1 MVFIFE
7 TASDDNV
14 ITFKRGDCMKIGF
27 IGAGKVATVIGKNL
41 TTHGFIL
48 SGFYSKSLKSS
59 KESAEFTNS
68 NSYDNVE
75 DLICSSDILFISTPD
90 GEIKNVWNCIKQYD
104 LRQKIVCH
112 FSGALSSDIFS
123 NIEDTGATGCSFH
136 PVYAF
141 SDKFS
146 SYKQFYNIYF
156 VAQGNEHAV
165 SVLKDIFTKCGHKIL
180 SMKGDKRKYHAAMVF
195 SSNLCTGLI
204 ASAVDI
210 LGECGF
216 SSKESL
222 EILRDLSINNLKSVF
237 DKGPNMAL
245 TGPIERNDIDT
256 VMGHLQVLNG
266 LNKDIYKTNNLR
278 LTQLAMS
285 NHPDRDYTKTIE
297 LLKSD
302 K

>member
-14 ITFKRGDCMKIGF
+14 ITLKRGDCMKIGF
-27 IGAGKVATVIGKNL
+27 IGAGKVATVIGKSLSTN
-41 TTHGFIL
+41 GFTL
-48 SGFYSKSLKSS
+48 SGFYSKSLNSS
-59 KESAEFTNS
+59 KESADFTNS

-146 SYKQFYNIYF
+146 SYKQFNNIYF
-156 VAQGNEHAV
+156 VAQGDEYAI
-165 SVLKDIFTKCGHKIL
+165 SILKDIFTKCGHKTL
-180 SMKGDKRKYHAAMVF
+180 SMKGDKKKYHAAMVF

-204 ASAVDI
+204 ASAIDI

-216 SSKESL
+216 SSNESL
-222 EILRDLSINNLKSVF
+222 DILKDLSIHNLMSVF

-245 TGPIERNDIDT
+245 TGPIERNDINT
-256 VMGHLQVLNG
+256 VTGHLQVLDG
-266 LNKDIYKTNNLR
+266 LNKDIYKADSLQ
-278 LTQLAMS
+278 LTKLAMS
-285 NHPDRDYTKTIE
+285 NHPDRDYSGIIE

>member
-14 ITFKRGDCMKIGF
+14 ITLKRGDCMKIGF

-41 TTHGFIL
+41 TSHGFIL

-75 DLICSSDILFISTPD
+75 DLICS
-90 GEIKNVWNCIKQYD
+90 
-104 LRQKIVCH
+104 
-112 FSGALSSDIFS
+112 ALSSDIFS

-156 VAQGNEHAV
+156 VAQGDEHAV

-216 SSKESL
+216 SSEESL